1 MFSTVWRTAEAM
13 LTEEKK
19 KPKFTLLTL
28 TIQNCDIADTGPTLK
43 RMTKAFQRLR
53 DSKFWKDRVNGYFRS
68 LEITFNEKA
77 NSVHPHFH
85 ILLHMADGYFTGKNY
100 TKQDRWL
107 EAWRKAYKDY
117 NITQVDIRTLDQKSN
132 SALMKSMCE
141 VVKYSVKPSTFKIK
155 NLSTRARLLTQLK
168 NDLRGVKMHQPGGSI
183 WFYLKKLNLET
194 DDEKIDLADDPT
206 QGIECPQCKQDL
218 LRTWFTWTGR
228 NYDYARQTTLRQLDE
243 MKDKDAREEWKYEDA
258 ERMAIEDKVLK
269 RGTWF
274 NRKFDYCDV
283 HEGVFQP

>member
-1 MFSTVWRTAEAM
+1 MAEEM
-13 LTEEKK
+13 LNKEKK
-19 KPKFTLLTL
+19 KPQFTLLTL
-28 TIQNCDIADTGPTLK
+28 TVQNCDIADTGSTLK

-53 DSKFWKDRVNGYFRS
+53 DSKFWKDRVQGYFRS
-68 LEITFNEKA
+68 MEITFNEKQ

-85 ILLHMADGYFTGKNY
+85 ILLHMADGYFHGKNY

-107 EAWRKAYKDY
+107 EAWRNAYKDY
-117 NITQVDIRTLDQKSN
+117 NITQVDIRKLDQKSN

-168 NDLRGVKMHQPGGSI
+168 NDLRGVHLHQPGGSI

-194 DDEKIDLADDPT
+194 DDEKMDLADDPT

-228 NYDYARQTTLRQLDE
+228 EYDYARQTTLRQLDE
-243 MKDKDAREEWKYEDA
+243 MKDKDSRAEWKYEDA